1 MKNNELAVLLEK
13 PMMDIRKLETLLTT
27 WLDAEE
33 DTETANM
40 ISIALDYADSVQIQL
55 ADVLSGENNHG

>member
-40 ISIALDYADSVQIQL
+40 ISIALDYADSVQVQL
-55 ADVLSGENNHG
+55 ATVLSGEK

>member
-13 PMMDIRKLETLLTT
+13 PMMDIRKPETLLTT

-40 ISIALDYADSVQIQL
+40 ISIALDYADSVQVQL
-55 ADVLSGENNHG
+55 AAVLSGEK

>member
-40 ISIALDYADSVQIQL
+40 ISIALDYADRVQIQL
-55 ADVLSGENNHG
+55 ADVLNGGK

>member
-1 MKNNELAVLLEK
+1 MKNNELAILLEK

-27 WLDAEE
+27 WLYVED

-40 ISIALDYADSVQIQL
+40 ISIALDYADRVQVQL
-55 ADVLSGENNHG
+55 ADILSGEK

>member
-1 MKNNELAVLLEK
+1 MKNNELAVLLEN

-33 DTETANM
+33 DRLM
-40 ISIALDYADSVQIQL
+40 FS
-55 ADVLSGENNHG
+55 

>member
-40 ISIALDYADSVQIQL
+40 ISIALDYADSVQVQL
-55 ADVLSGENNHG
+55 ADVLSGEK

>member
-1 MKNNELAVLLEK
+1 MKNNELAVLLEN
-13 PMMDIRKLETLLTT
+13 LLTT

-40 ISIALDYADSVQIQL
+40 ISIALDYADRVQIQL
-55 ADVLSGENNHG
+55 ADVLSGEK